1 MEYKIGFKYG
11 EKEHTFVCE
20 SSIEIDE
27 FTLDEV
33 VKDFLH
39 VSIKDYITTM
49 KIGNN
54 SLKPKF
60 ICLYCPEN
68 GFTYRTEN
76 LNNSISEIILKKLI
90 KDL

>member
-11 EKEHTFVCE
+11 EKKHSFVCE

-39 VSIKDYITTM
+39 VNIKGYITM
-49 KIGNN
+49 NMGNDN
-54 SLKPKF
+54 LKPKF
-60 ICLYCPEN
+60 ICLYCPKN
-68 GFTYRTEN
+68 GFKYETEN
-76 LNNSISEIILKKLI
+76 LNTPLSEVILKKLI
-90 KDL
+90 KDLL